1 MRIIVF
7 VINAVVQLAAAAVG
21 FFLLLLGLNGFSERQ
36 ANPGLLF
43 YIVLGVASAVGL
55 GVASAFAAK
64 WLTQRRSM
72 GALGASAIA
81 VPVFAVVGVLILIV
95 GIFVA
100 ALIASAM
107 RGGR

>member
-7 VINAVVQLAAAAVG
+7 VINAVIQLAAAAIS
-21 FFLLLLGLNGFSERQ
+21 FFMLLLGLNGFTERQ
-36 ANPGLLF
+36 ANPALLF
-43 YIVLGVASAVGL
+43 YIVLGVGSAVGL
-55 GVASAFAAK
+55 GVASAVASK

-81 VPVFAVVGVLILIV
+81 VPTFAVVGVLILIV
-95 GIFVA
+95 GFFVA

>member
-7 VINAVVQLAAAAVG
+7 IINAVIHLAAAAVG
-21 FFLLLLGLNGFSERQ
+21 FFMLLLGLNGFSERQ
-36 ANPGLLF
+36 ANPSLLF
-43 YIVLGVASAVGL
+43 YIILSVGSALGL

-64 WLTQRRSM
+64 WLAQKKSL

-81 VPVFAVVGVLILIV
+81 VPVFSVVGVLILV
-95 GIFVA
+95 VVFFVA
-100 ALIASAM
+100 VLIASAM

>member
-7 VINAVVQLAAAAVG
+7 VLNAVIQLAAAAVG

-36 ANPGLLF
+36 SNPSLLF
-43 YIVLGVASAVGL
+43 YIILSAGSAAGL
-55 GVASAFAAK
+55 GVASAFASK
-64 WLTQRRSM
+64 WLAQRKSM

-95 GIFVA
+95 VFFVA
-100 ALIASAM
+100 VFIASAM

>member
-7 VINAVVQLAAAAVG
+7 VLNALIQLAAAAVG

-43 YIVLGVASAVGL
+43 YIVLSVGSAAGL
-55 GVASAFAAK
+55 GVASALVSK
-64 WLTQRRSM
+64 WLVQKKSF

-81 VPVFAVVGVLILIV
+81 VPVFAVVGVLILLV
-95 GIFVA
+95 GIFAA